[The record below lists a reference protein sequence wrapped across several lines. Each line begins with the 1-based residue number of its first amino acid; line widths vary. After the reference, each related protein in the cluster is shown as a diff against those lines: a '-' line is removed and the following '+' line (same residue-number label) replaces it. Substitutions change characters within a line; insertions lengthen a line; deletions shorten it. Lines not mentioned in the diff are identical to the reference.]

1 MFEFAGLMGRIEFYM
16 LRIFL
21 LIGSVVLSLFLY
33 ESKGQVRYDA
43 DPSAFLLP
51 EEAPATVRLLAS
63 GLISTGLD
71 ETGGVF
77 SPDYHQFYF
86 TINHRNE
93 TFAIVYIRY
102 ESSVWRYPEVVSFSG
117 LYNDADPFITE
128 CGTRLYFSSTRPVE
142 EGGRSDVWNI
152 WYVQRYD
159 GGWGEPVPVVFDPD
173 RHERH
178 PSKTNAGDLYFHA
191 DYGSS
196 LVTYDLMATNIYVST
211 FVDSNFNQ
219 PTKVVSYLLS
229 DYADFSPVVSPDGRY
244 LIFASNRPGGFGGA
258 DLYIT
263 FRDGEGNW
271 GKVENMGEII
281 NGSDNEHFPSISPD
295 GRFLFFSSN
304 RRVPHVRTSRQMDYT
319 YFKRTGLG
327 PGNGF
332 NDIYMIGTYQFDP
345 ESTKEKPEDE

>member
-1 MFEFAGLMGRIEFYM
+1 MIRFFLIAGC
-16 LRIFL
+16 
-21 LIGSVVLSLFLY
+21 LFFFSFIN
-33 ESKGQVRYDA
+33 ESKGQIRYDG

-51 EEAPATVRLLAS
+51 DEAPEIPRLLAS

-77 SPDYHQFYF
+77 TPDYHQFYF

-93 TFAIVYIRY
+93 TFAIVYIRF
-102 ESSVWRYPEVVSFSG
+102 ESSVWRYPEVVTFSG
-117 LYNDADPFITE
+117 LYNDTDPFITA

-152 WYVQRYD
+152 WYVEKD
-159 GGWGEPVPVVFDPD
+159 GNDWGEAIPVVFNLD

-178 PSKTNAGDLYFHA
+178 PSKTNTGELYFHA

-196 LVTYDLMATNIYVST
+196 LVTYDLMATNIYVSS
-211 FVDSNFNQ
+211 FDGSGFGQ
-219 PTKVVSYLLS
+219 PSKVASHLLS
-229 DYADFSPVVSPDGRY
+229 DFADFSPVVSPDGRY
-244 LIFASNRPGGFGGA
+244 MIFASNRPGGNGGF

-263 FRDGEGNW
+263 FRNDDGTW
-271 GKVENMGEII
+271 GPAHNMGEVI

-304 RRVPHVRTSRQMDYT
+304 RRVPHVRTSRQMNYS

-327 PGNGF
+327 PGNGL
-332 NDIYMIGTYQFDP
+332 NDIYMIGAYLFDP
-345 ESTKEKPEDE
+345 DATKEKPDDE